1 MDTIPAKVIEADDIL
16 AKSLLITTNR
26 FQHPL
31 EPIEEAWVVQDLINN
46 HEKSL
51 KECADILN
59 TGKTWVF
66 HRYALAT
73 KLVRD
78 IQMDMVMGLILP
90 RAAIE
95 IASVHA
101 RERQKKIARTV
112 KQRKLSFR
120 ETKQLIHIIK
130 DKDTSDRTKGLA
142 LDDPRTVI
150 GKLSRNEKVFYN
162 KSELGYFASNF
173 REEVYKLSSVSLEVI
188 HRIRMDFAGFGG
200 SEQEVLLKDLGI
212 VNKRIKELSKLLKEL
227 HGKESDI

>member
-1 MDTIPAKVIEADDIL
+1 METIPAKVIEAGDIL
-16 AKSLLITTNR
+16 ARSM
-26 FQHPL
+26 L
-31 EPIEEAWVVQDLINN
+31 EPIEEAWVVQDLIDN
-46 HEKSL
+46 HQKSL
-51 KECADILN
+51 KECADIFN

-78 IQMDMVMGLILP
+78 IQLDIVMGLILP

-130 DKDTSDRTKGLA
+130 DKDTSDRIKGLA

-162 KSELGYFASNF
+162 KSELSYFASNF